1 MKLRTKFWIRLVVCA
16 ALMMVFPGVA
26 YAQPYTFT
34 DDLGREITVDAPAR
48 VIPTIGSYTKIWM
61 LAGATESI
69 VAASNDSW
77 EEFHLPLADSVVN
90 LGKTKE
96 LNLEL
101 LAAQEPDLILASAN
115 TQAGLERLETYEQM
129 GLTAAYFTVNNFED
143 YLRMLKICTDITG
156 NASAYEKYG
165 TEVSEQI
172 QEARS
177 LDDGSHPS
185 VLYVRISGKGISA
198 KSSRGNILGEM
209 LSDLGADN
217 IADREGTLLEDLNM
231 EIILKEDPEYIFVVK
246 QIGDQDRIENI
257 YQEMLTQDPAWSSL
271 TAVKEG
277 RIYLM
282 DADLYN
288 LKPCDRWGE
297 AYLNLAEILYEKD

>member
-1 MKLRTKFWIRLVVCA
+1 MRKKITIRILLAGILA
-16 ALMMVFPGVA
+16 ALLAGTA
-26 YAQPYTFT
+26 KAEPYTFT
-34 DDLGREITVDAPAR
+34 DDLGREITVDAPTK

-61 LAGATESI
+61 LAGGTDSI

-77 EEFHLPLADSVVN
+77 EEFHLELPESAVN

-115 TQAGLERLETYEQM
+115 TQSGLERLETYENM
-129 GLTAAYFTVNNFED
+129 GLTAAYFTVNNVND

-156 NASAYEKYG
+156 NEAAYEQYG
-165 TEVSEQI
+165 TEVFGQV
-172 QEARS
+172 QQAKAM
-177 LDDGSHPS
+177 DDGSHPT
-185 VLYVRISGKGISA
+185 VLYVRISGKGITA
-198 KSSRGNILGEM
+198 KSSQGNILGEM
-209 LSDLGADN
+209 LLDLGADN
-217 IADREGTLLEDLNM
+217 IADREESVLEDLNM
-231 EIILKEDPEYIFVVK
+231 EIILKEDPEYLFVVK
-246 QIGDQDRIENI
+246 QIGDQDRIESI
-257 YQEMLTQDPAWSSL
+257 YQEMLTRDPAWGSL
-271 TAVKEG
+271 SAVKEG

-288 LKPCDRWGE
+288 LKPCERWGE